1 MSFRTIIEP
10 FVIKSVEPLQMT
22 TEAERI
28 QALEEAEYNLFKIQ
42 SRLVMIDL
50 LTDSG
55 TGAMRNEQWAAI
67 MRGDESYAGSP
78 SFERLEATLKD
89 LFGFQHV
96 IPTHQGRAAERILFS
111 TMVKAGQIVPNNTHF
126 DTTRGNIEFLGAEA
140 VDLVIPEGLDPQ
152 NRHPFK
158 GNMDVNKLEEL
169 IETRGPEKI
178 PLCLQTITNYSG
190 GGQPVSMENIRSVRK
205 VLDRFGIPLYLDA
218 CRFAENAYFIKTR
231 EMGYDYKS
239 VKTIVRELMS
249 LADGCTVSAKKDG
262 LVNIGGLLCT
272 NDPVLAQKEKD
283 LLILTEGYPTYGGLA
298 GRDLEAMA
306 VGFEEVL
313 NEDYLKYRLAEV
325 RYLGEHLQ
333 QIGFHTIQ
341 PPGGHAVY
349 IDARTTLDHIPQKQY
364 PGHTLAVEFYK
375 SGGVRTCEIG
385 SVMFGR
391 WDPETK

>member
-1 MSFRTIIEP
+1 
-10 FVIKSVEPLQMT
+10 
-22 TEAERI
+22 
-28 QALEEAEYNLFKIQ
+28 
-42 SRLVMIDL
+42 
-50 LTDSG
+50 
-55 TGAMRNEQWAAI
+55 
-67 MRGDESYAGSP
+67 
-78 SFERLEATLKD
+78 
-89 LFGFQHV
+89 
-96 IPTHQGRAAERILFS
+96 
-111 TMVKAGQIVPNNTHF
+111 
-126 DTTRGNIEFLGAEA
+126 
-140 VDLVIPEGLDPQ
+140 
-152 NRHPFK
+152 
-158 GNMDVNKLEEL
+158 
-169 IETRGPEKI
+169 
-178 PLCLQTITNYSG
+178 
-190 GGQPVSMENIRSVRK
+190 
-205 VLDRFGIPLYLDA
+205 
-218 CRFAENAYFIKTR
+218 
-231 EMGYDYKS
+231 
-239 VKTIVRELMS
+239 MS

-391 WDPETK
+391 WDPETKQEIPSSMELLRMALPRRTHTQSHIDYVLEVAKEVLERKKEIRGLKITHQPPFLRHFTAGFEPL